1 MVFANLPAHEKDAFF
16 TLLDEYFESRP
27 ELFSAVGA
35 APGSEDPRTA
45 AASVVGRAIANN
57 PAAAAKFG
65 SRAMSLASQ
74 GSKPPPSQP
83 AESGASDQPDNT
95 RSAFGRVS
103 AASLAFANRGQ
114 DRDTASAGPPPA
126 PPSRASSSG
135 SAGPPPAAPPRRSP
149 SQKPESTVSG
159 LVSRQTMGKL
169 DTTSKMNALTSAFG
183 KPATTTRSAAP
194 PAPSAFPARKTTMPP
209 PPTRRVPSSDS
220 VSSTPPSAPA
230 RQAAPEPE
238 PEPEPEYSG
247 EWADVLYD
255 YSSTDPGDLNVKEG
269 QQILITDRTSDDW
282 WTAELNGK
290 TGLVPASYV
299 KVL

>member
-27 ELFSAVGA
+27 ELFSAVGTA

-45 AASVVGRAIANN
+45 AASIVGRAIVNN

-65 SRAMSLASQ
+65 SRALAASQ
-74 GSKPPPSQP
+74 ASKPPSQT
-83 AESGASDQPDNT
+83 AEPGASEQQDNL

-103 AASLAFANRGQ
+103 AASSAFANRGQ
-114 DRDTASAGPPPA
+114 DASAGAPPA
-126 PPSRASSSG
+126 PPSRANSSG

-159 LVSRQTMGKL
+159 LVSRQTM
-169 DTTSKMNALTSAFG
+169 
-183 KPATTTRSAAP
+183 ATTTRAPAAP
-194 PAPSAFPARKTTMPP
+194 AVPAAFPARKTTMPP

-220 VSSTPPSAPA
+220 VSSPPPSAPA
-230 RQAAPEPE
+230 RRAAPEPE
-238 PEPEPEYSG
+238 PEAEPEFSG

-282 WTAELNGK
+282 WTAELNNK

>member
-1 MVFANLPAHEKDAFF
+1 M
-16 TLLDEYFESRP
+16 
-27 ELFSAVGA
+27 
-35 APGSEDPRTA
+35 
-45 AASVVGRAIANN
+45 NN

-65 SRAMSLASQ
+65 SRALAASQ
-74 GSKPPPSQP
+74 ASKPPSQT
-83 AESGASDQPDNT
+83 AEPGASEQQDNL

-103 AASLAFANRGQ
+103 AASSAFANRGQ
-114 DRDTASAGPPPA
+114 DASAGAPPA
-126 PPSRASSSG
+126 PPSRANSSG

-183 KPATTTRSAAP
+183 KPATTTRAPAAP
-194 PAPSAFPARKTTMPP
+194 AVPAAFPARKTTMPP

-220 VSSTPPSAPA
+220 VSSPPPSAPA
-230 RQAAPEPE
+230 RRAAPEPE
-238 PEPEPEYSG
+238 PEAEPEFSG

-282 WTAELNGK
+282 WTAELNNK